1 MKKYIISIIVLFVF
15 IPFHVFAED
24 NGTCEAINT
33 HDEKTIDVKVTHIVK
48 NKENIRDEDLSKF
61 KFHYKILD
69 LDDTVLAETTNDD
82 DGNVIF
88 HCFDVKSSDIGQYK
102 LYKIVMEEN
111 EDSPFTSD
119 PYIIY
124 FSLRPKY
131 TNELFDPIIA
141 FYKDDG
147 DDSPERYNTTYKG
160 KVFHATEEELEGQ
173 AYAVIDKDTG
183 IMTFFRDEPNKYT
196 NKQAMENKIYYTGF
210 EEYSQNSSWR
220 DGWFLQSEIINTV
233 KKVVFQDAIKPKS
246 VYAWFEKFINLE
258 EVDISK
264 LDTSLI
270 TNMNWFFYEC
280 KKLKNIDISTMDVS
294 NVRYFNYMFTYT
306 QIEYFDLSVWDLSD
320 DYPNGIFSEAFSR
333 NSNLK
338 YINMSNFGDWAGS
351 NDFFLIPCLEKI
363 VVNGDYGFQ
372 STSLDNNESY
382 LSWYSPTKNKM
393 YKSTNFNR
401 GHYSDYAG
409 DMTGYYIRPMCTSEA
424 SFVSTYNPS
433 EEPSIEIPVPD
444 TAMNKTEGLIIGGFF
459 VIIVGF
465 AVVSFVTKKREDKE

>member
-1 MKKYIISIIVLFVF
+1 MKRYFIFILFLL

-24 NGTCEAINT
+24 NVTCEPINT
-33 HDEKTIDVKVTHIVK
+33 HDEKTIDIKITQTVK

-69 LDDTVLAETTNDD
+69 LDDTVLAETINDD

-246 VYAWFEKFINLE
+246 VFAWFERFINLE

-280 KKLKNIDISTMDVS
+280 RKLKSIDISTMDIS
-294 NVRYFNYMFTYT
+294 NIRLFQYAFSNTK
-306 QIEYFDLSVWDLSD
+306 IEYFDLSVWDLSAD
-320 DYPNGIFSEAFSR
+320 FSRGIFSEGFSR
-333 NSNLK
+333 NPNLK
-338 YINMSNFGDWAGS
+338 YINISNFGDWAGS
-351 NDFFLIPCLEKI
+351 ADFYDIPCLEKI

-372 STSLDNNESY
+372 STALDQSVNY
-382 LSWYSPTKNKM
+382 PIWYSPIKKMMYSSISFKKNN
-393 YKSTNFNR
+393 SN
-401 GHYSDYAG
+401 YAG

-444 TAMNKTEGLIIGGFF
+444 TAMNKTAGLIIGGFLV
-459 VIIVGF
+459 VIIGF
-465 AVVSFVTKKREDKE
+465 MVVSYVAKSKENID